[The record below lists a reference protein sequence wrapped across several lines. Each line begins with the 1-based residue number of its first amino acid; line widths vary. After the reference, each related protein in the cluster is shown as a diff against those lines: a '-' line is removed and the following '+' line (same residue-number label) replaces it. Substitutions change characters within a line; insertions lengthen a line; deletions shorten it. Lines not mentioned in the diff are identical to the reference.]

1 MTPRKVIDNCW
12 ERASTVHG
20 KDPEYWRR
28 DEENNLLRY
37 GSYGTLGEH
46 GWEIDHR
53 KPICKGG
60 SDHGRNLR
68 ALHWEANRRKSD
80 KY

>member
-1 MTPRKVIDNCW
+1 MAPRKVIDSCW

-20 KDPEYWRR
+20 KDPEHWR
-28 DEENNLLRY
+28 RY
-37 GSYGTLGEH
+37 GSYGTLGEY

-53 KPICKGG
+53 KPVCKGG

-68 ALHWEANRRKSD
+68 ALHWHTNRKKSD
-80 KY
+80 QYP